1 MKKLFKIFTV
11 IISIVLCV
19 ISFNFAV
26 KGESDID
33 PIYAHYRTQY
43 YQVLTEKEALEKRC
57 EELENQVAYLKNQ
70 LEYTEQSFE
79 NFYATNGDMNFDGMI
94 TISDIIMLYRIA
106 SGIN

>member
-1 MKKLFKIFTV
+1 MKKFFKAFIIIFVT
-11 IISIVLCV
+11 VLC
-19 ISFNFAV
+19 IFSFNLAA

-57 EELENQVAYLKNQ
+57 EELENQVTYLKNQ

-94 TISDIIMLYRIA
+94 TVSDVIMLYRIA